1 MWGGLT
7 LKKNSSESACN
18 SSDAKALVFIDQAF
32 GPSISAVITSNFPP
46 LIPIT
51 GVIVQ
56 KQSDSTGFRRALQV
70 IPRTDIHFWEW
81 TPSLNQASTPC
92 LHTRTDMG
100 GMISAALGWTLL
112 VHEVLLST
120 EWAIDLALQL
130 TDAWMEKPVI
140 GWGGRATGKAG
151 LCLSIR

>member
-81 TPSLNQASTPC
+81 TPSLNQASTPR
-92 LHTRTDMG
+92 LHTHWYGRHDFSSTG
-100 GMISAALGWTLL
+100 VNTVSSWGAAQHGVGDWSGTAADRRLN
-112 VHEVLLST
+112 
-120 EWAIDLALQL
+120 
-130 TDAWMEKPVI
+130 
-140 GWGGRATGKAG
+140 GKASNWMRWAG
-151 LCLSIR
+151 HG

>member
-56 KQSDSTGFRRALQV
+56 KQSDSTGFRRASGDPKNGHPFL
-70 IPRTDIHFWEW
+70 RMDTLFK
-81 TPSLNQASTPC
+81 PSKYTLSPHTHWYGRHDFSSTGVNTVSSWGAAQHGVGDWSGTAADRRLN
-92 LHTRTDMG
+92 
-100 GMISAALGWTLL
+100 
-112 VHEVLLST
+112 
-120 EWAIDLALQL
+120 
-130 TDAWMEKPVI
+130 
-140 GWGGRATGKAG
+140 GKASNWMRWAG
-151 LCLSIR
+151 HG